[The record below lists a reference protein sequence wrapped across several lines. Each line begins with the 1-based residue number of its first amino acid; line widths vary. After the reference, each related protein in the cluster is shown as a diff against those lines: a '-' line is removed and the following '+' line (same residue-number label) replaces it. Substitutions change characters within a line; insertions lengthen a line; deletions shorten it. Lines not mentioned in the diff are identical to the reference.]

1 MMEKVIRDG
10 MVAVLYSPGHG
21 AGWYSWA
28 ITQDGVEAVLFDPE
42 VVAWVEG
49 GKVGPVPDMEA
60 KYGFEHFYDGG
71 ADDLMIEWIPV
82 GTKFRIREYDGYESA
97 ILIHE
102 DKWITA

>member
-49 GKVGPVPDMEA
+49 GKVGPVPDMAA
-60 KYGFEHFYDGG
+60 KHGLSYFYHGG
-71 ADDLMIEWIPV
+71 ANDLMIEWVPV
-82 GTKFRIREYDGYESA
+82 GTKFRIREYDGFEA
-97 ILIHE
+97 VVKIE
-102 DKWITA
+102 DEKWITA